1 MEFLNPNF
9 LYLLIVLIVL
19 IAMKIVFF
27 SKRNASLQVSNVES
41 LKIFF
46 NRGATFKIFLLNSL
60 FVIALTFLIV
70 SLARPRISSSDKL
83 VKVDVVD
90 IILVLDTS
98 SSMLAEDFKPNRL
111 EAVKKAAQDFI
122 ENRNGDRIGLL
133 VFGKET
139 FIQCPLTIDYSVLSN
154 LLTEVTVIDRK
165 YDGTAIGIAIANGIN
180 RLRANDSKSKVIILL
195 SDGSNNSGAIDPI
208 SAARMAKEYNIK
220 IYTIGAGT
228 RQAVTYIPDR
238 GYIKNEIDE
247 DTLKK
252 IAAETGGKYFRAIDK
267 ESLSNV
273 YEEINEL
280 EKSEITVSYFTQY
293 KEIYLYFL
301 GAGFIILIL
310 YEVLNIIYFRRII
323 WFLKTYHLP
332 LFPFS

>member
-1 MEFLNPNF
+1 MR
-9 LYLLIVLIVL
+9 
-19 IAMKIVFF
+19 IVFL

-41 LKIFF
+41 LKTFF
-46 NRGATFKIFLLNSL
+46 NKGATYKIFLLNSL
-60 FVIALTFLIV
+60 FIIALILFIV

-83 VKVDVVD
+83 IKVDVVD

-139 FIQCPLTIDYSVLSN
+139 FIQCPLTIDYSVLNN

-180 RLRANDSKSKVIILL
+180 RLRANESKSKVMILL

-208 SAARMAKEYNIK
+208 SAAKMAKEYNIK

-238 GYIKNEIDE
+238 GYIRNEIDE

-252 IAAETGGKYFRAIDK
+252 IAAETGGKYFRATDK

-301 GAGFIILIL
+301 CAGFVILIL
-310 YEVLNIIYFRRII
+310 YQLLNIIYFRRII
-323 WFLKTYHLP
+323 
-332 LFPFS
+332 

>member
-60 FVIALTFLIV
+60 FVIALTFLIF
-70 SLARPRISSSDKL
+70 SLARQRISSSDKL
-83 VKVDVVD
+83 IKVDVVD

-98 SSMLAEDFKPNRL
+98 SSMLAQDFKPNRL

-122 ENRNGDRIGLL
+122 ENRSGDRIGLL

-310 YEVLNIIYFRRII
+310 YELLNIIYFRRII
-323 WFLKTYHLP
+323 
-332 LFPFS
+332 

>member
-19 IAMKIVFF
+19 IAMRIVFF

-46 NRGATFKIFLLNSL
+46 NKGATFKIFLLNSL

-122 ENRNGDRIGLL
+122 ENRSGDRIGLL

-310 YEVLNIIYFRRII
+310 YELLNIIYFRRII
-323 WFLKTYHLP
+323 
-332 LFPFS
+332 